1 MKVRGLLAGTLAA
14 LLATTCGGD
23 GGTVEPAPPP
33 IPTGTVVGQVTVE
46 GTPLQG
52 VLVSLSGATR
62 QSTATGADGGFQFV
76 SVPAGSHTVTLTS
89 GIPSDVVFSRT
100 TAQVTISS
108 AGDQARADFP
118 GEYLRTASIRGAVLA
133 LTQGSQPRPVE
144 GVALRMSGLQEA
156 ADTTDAGGR
165 YEFVALRAG
174 EYTVSLQST
183 EGFAF
188 DATSFTATL
197 SSGQVLQRDFVGA
210 KDLFIATD
218 SLGIGRVAVPYS
230 QQLVARGGTIEGL
243 VWSLAAGRL
252 PAGLVFESS
261 GRIHGTP
268 RSAGVSEFGVTVVDP
283 EMKRATATLSLRV
296 CEGVIDL
303 ETGEYEVYDRDS
315 LMPCGLFVQAP
326 QAGAYY
332 RVTMVETDVAA
343 RRVHGVELSVDG
355 TPASPSA
362 AVVAS
367 STRPQGRPRQEAT
380 TVAGPWLD
388 ELLEKE
394 RAYAR
399 SHARLRRSEAELM
412 QRLGAEG
419 PLPIL
424 PDLSHQ
430 VARSAAS
437 GAGRKTAPEE
447 YEFRLGN
454 PFEGGSCQVDT
465 TVTARLVAENDY
477 LAFYEYQ
484 TTVSTDNVRQILDY
498 YAQYGE
504 EVIQRYFGGVSDVN
518 GDGLV
523 NVLIRPDLPG
533 NNRAYV
539 WSADMTLSQG
549 NCPASNRM
557 ELIHVDAESID
568 DISGNDYWVLGTIV
582 HEMKHV
588 SSLYKRFRRRDSGSP
603 FHPLWIEEGTADIAK
618 EVSSRLAW
626 QRAGGPTTTD
636 RVTGEMLVSAVRAT
650 GGSARREAFGVFT
663 AMARVVW
670 AFSPD
675 SSAVTFEHTR
685 SDGTPEG
692 DIYGSGW
699 HLHRFLRDWVVEG
712 ATSTAA
718 DANFMRMLNDSLT
731 VAGVSGIVAVT
742 GTPIDELL
750 TEHAIAMTFAGSED
764 VAGRDVPRFAT
775 YDYPTAAEVF
785 SQPDPPGFYPWPV
798 TTTGEDTDDEF
809 APVAVPLATPG
820 TRAFSGGLAS
830 SGQRFHDFRA
840 RASGDAAAFYF
851 DIPGSARVIV
861 ARIADPNP
869 GR

>member
-1 MKVRGLLAGTLAA
+1 MRVRGLLAGTLAA

-23 GGTVEPAPPP
+23 GGTVDPAPPP
-33 IPTGTVVGQVTVE
+33 PPTGTVVGQVTVE

-52 VLVSLSGATR
+52 VLVSLSGATS

-89 GIPSDVVFSRT
+89 GIPGDVVFSRT

-133 LTQGSQPRPVE
+133 LTQGSQARPVE
-144 GVALRMSGLQEA
+144 GIALRMSGLQDA
-156 ADTTDAGGR
+156 ADTTDASGR

-174 EYTVSLQST
+174 EYTVSLLST

-188 DATSFTATL
+188 DATTFTVTL
-197 SSGQVLQRDFVGA
+197 SSGQALERDFVGA

-218 SLGIGRVAVPYS
+218 SLGIARVAIPYS
-230 QQLVARGGTIEGL
+230 QQLVARGGTTEGL
-243 VWSLAAGRL
+243 VWSLDAGSRL
-252 PAGLVFESS
+252 PDGLVFESS

-268 RSAGVSEFGVTVVDP
+268 RSAGVTEFGVSVVDP
-283 EMKRATATLSLRV
+283 EIGRATATLFLRV
-296 CEGVIDL
+296 CEGVIAL
-303 ETGEYEVYDRDS
+303 ETGQYEVYDRDS

-332 RVTMVETDVAA
+332 RVTMVETDAAA
-343 RRVHGVELSVDG
+343 RRVYDVELSVDG

-380 TVAGPWLD
+380 TLAGPWLD

-412 QRLGAEG
+412 QRLRAEG

-430 VARSAAS
+430 VARSAGS
-437 GAGRKTAPEE
+437 GAGRNAAPEE
-447 YEFRLGN
+447 IAFRLGN
-454 PFEGGSCQVDT
+454 PFRGGSRCQVDT
-465 TVTARLVAENDY
+465 TVTARLVAENNY

-484 TTVSTDNVRQILDY
+484 TTVSPDNVRQILDY
-498 YAQYGE
+498 YAQHGE

-539 WSADMTLSQG
+539 WSADMTLSRG
-549 NCPASNRM
+549 NCAASNRM
-557 ELIHVDAESID
+557 ELIHVDAAIID

-588 SSLYKRFRRRDSGSP
+588 SSLYKRFRRGGSDP

-626 QRAGGPTTTD
+626 QRAGGPNSTD
-636 RVTGEMLVSAVRAT
+636 RVTGEMLQDAVRST
-650 GGSARREAFGVFT
+650 GGTARAEAFGVFT
-663 AMARVVW
+663 SMARVVW

-675 SSAVTFEHTR
+675 SSAVTFEHAR
-685 SDGTPEG
+685 DDGPPEG

-699 HLHRFLRDWVVEG
+699 HFHRFLRDWVVDG
-712 ATSTAA
+712 TSPAA
-718 DANFMRMLNDSLT
+718 DENFMRELNDSLT
-731 VAGVSGIVAVT
+731 VNGVRGIVSVT
-742 GTPIDELL
+742 GRPIDELL
-750 TEHAIAMTFAGSED
+750 TEHAVAMTFAGSED
-764 VAGRDVPRFAT
+764 VAGSDVPRFAT
-775 YDYPTAAEVF
+775 YDYPTATEVF

-798 TTTGEDTDDEF
+798 TTTGEDTDDVF

-830 SGQRFHDFRA
+830 SGHRFHDFRA